1 MPLAPTK
8 NTDTAKRSSGTGTG
22 KAKAAK
28 GRPVLYKEI
37 TINGVAVP
45 PMEVTVELAK
55 ELLGW
60 QEEPADKPWPDHF
73 LVDRYGTKVRLANN
87 TTNRPYHEDLS
98 LNYAQQILNKMWRV
112 NGETLV
118 VGRTGLTLSCQHRLI
133 GLVLAEQIRQ
143 GATGQAPHWKSLWR
157 GPVSFKGYVLK
168 GVEEDDDTVNTLDTG
183 RGRTL
188 ADVLYRSEW
197 FKEHPARDR
206 KVLATMANF
215 AIRRLW
221 LRLNHGEDPFAYRWN
236 LAEAMAF
243 LQRYPRLKEAVEFIH
258 REDSEQSLRRYAQ
271 LGQLAAL
278 LYLMGASRTS
288 YHEYHDARKAGNRA
302 VGETNLDLGAWDTAC
317 DYFVKLSA
325 GRELPGMREALGK
338 MAHEYDG
345 QVPDNSRL
353 ALVVL
358 GWQRYVAGKPVR
370 SYDDVR
376 LDGCFAHDPETGCRV
391 WVSTPTVGGP
401 DVGDP
406 KELNTEGKSDVV
418 VVEGDDDD
426 GGDGPAGATA
436 PPPAGSSGPAA
447 PPVAF
452 PARPRTKISFADV
465 NLSGDDDDDDQ
476 DGTAHPLDAREA
488 RIKEYQSRVGAGG
501 RLFGG

>member
-8 NTDTAKRSSGTGTG
+8 NTDTAKKSSGTGTG
-22 KAKAAK
+22 KAK

-37 TINGVAVP
+37 TVNGVAVP

-206 KVLATMANF
+206 KALATMANF

-221 LRLNHGEDPFAYRWN
+221 LRLDHGGDPFAYRWN

-243 LQRYPRLKEAVEFIH
+243 LQRYPRLKEAVEFIY
-258 REDSEQSLRRYAQ
+258 REDSERSLARYGK

-278 LYLMGASRTS
+278 LYLMAASGTS
-288 YHEYHDARKAGNRA
+288 YNVYHDARKEGNRA
-302 VGETNLDLGAWDTAC
+302 VSEQNLDLGNWDKAC

-325 GRELPGMREALGK
+325 GREMPGMREALGK
-338 MAHEYDG
+338 MVHEYDG
-345 QVPDNSRL
+345 QVPENNQL

-358 GWQRYVAGKPVR
+358 GWNRYADGKPVR
-370 SYDDVR
+370 SYEDVR
-376 LDGCFAHDPETGCRV
+376 LDGCFAHDPETGGRV
-391 WVSTPTVGGP
+391 WVFTPTVGGP
-401 DVGDP
+401 DVGLP
-406 KELNTEGKSDVV
+406 KEVNKEGKPDVV
-418 VVEGDDDD
+418 VVESIDEE
-426 GGDGPAGATA
+426 GGAEDVGPVDSSTT
-436 PPPAGSSGPAA
+436 PPIGSSGPAA
-447 PPVAF
+447 PPVTS

-465 NLSGDDDDDDQ
+465 NLSGDDDQ
-476 DGTAHPLDAREA
+476 DEPAHPLDAREA
-488 RIKEYQSRVGAGG
+488 RIKEYQARVVAGG
-501 RLFGG
+501 KLFGG